1 MKKVFINGLSAKI
14 GGGKQILHS
23 LSKNILKHGKNE
35 KINYIIL
42 VPSKCDFA
50 DFDNDKIKFIDFP
63 TLIGKTIFVP
73 IISVFLIPFLIKKY
87 NCDTLFNLGDL
98 PIRTSRKQ
106 IMLFDWSYA
115 IYNNK
120 IIWDRMSMSEFIKRK
135 TKLFFFKIMLSY
147 VDIMLAQT
155 KVSKKRL
162 KKFYNLQS
170 IQLFPNCIAMD
181 NYKYKKSKDDKKLS
195 KNYNL
200 LCLSAYYPHKN
211 LEIFIKLGK
220 LIKKNRDKI
229 KIFIT
234 IDGAKD
240 PRAKLF

>member
-1 MKKVFINGLSAKI
+1 
-14 GGGKQILHS
+14 
-23 LSKNILKHGKNE
+23 
-35 KINYIIL
+35 
-42 VPSKCDFA
+42 
-50 DFDNDKIKFIDFP
+50 
-63 TLIGKTIFVP
+63 
-73 IISVFLIPFLIKKY
+73 
-87 NCDTLFNLGDL
+87 
-98 PIRTSRKQ
+98 
-106 IMLFDWSYA
+106 
-115 IYNNK
+115 
-120 IIWDRMSMSEFIKRK
+120 
-135 TKLFFFKIMLSY
+135 
-147 VDIMLAQT
+147 
-155 KVSKKRL
+155 
-162 KKFYNLQS
+162 
-170 IQLFPNCIAMD
+170 MD